1 MSIVKN
7 NAPTIACR
15 LLAVAGSVAALS
27 GCSMF
32 RTANQAPANEPV
44 TNPAPVATA
53 SAEPAPAPS
62 VTSQSFPAAVG
73 HSSAPSVHAYSLAES
88 LEANSHRSSRS
99 VNDPIVNNANS
110 IPASATA
117 TGNAVQDMALDTMD
131 SLAQVTFASQGS
143 DFDPDI
149 SRDGEY
155 LVYASTQHRPT
166 ADIYFK
172 AVNGR
177 TITQLTADPGQDV
190 MPVLSPDASRVAFA
204 SNRSG
209 SWDIYVMSV
218 NGGQAVQVTSDPAH
232 ELHPSWSP
240 DGSRLVFCRL
250 GEVSARWE
258 MWVAD
263 VDQPMAGEFIG
274 YGLFP
279 TWCPVASTAPG
290 KRDKILF
297 QRSRERGDRAFSVWT
312 VDYKSGDA
320 SSPTEIVSSASAA
333 VINPAWSS
341 DGSRVVYATVPF
353 NNGFSTNLDRP
364 AAADLWMCGVD
375 GSGRVNLTT
384 GRSVNLMP
392 KWSSDGRI
400 YFVSDRGGID
410 NIWSVGTD
418 KAIMAATGKMPERNT
433 AMKNKPKAA
442 PAPEKH
448 EAAAEAAAEHE
459 TAEVPTAEEH

>member
-1 MSIVKN
+1 MGISYVHHAN
-7 NAPTIACR
+7 FTHR
-15 LLAVAGSVAALS
+15 LFFVVGSLTAMS

-32 RTANQAPANEPV
+32 RVADRTPAQPE
-44 TNPAPVATA
+44 ATA
-53 SAEPAPAPS
+53 VAAAPAPADPPPTQNDTQAAHTTSSTRSAVTIGHSTPS
-62 VTSQSFPAAVG
+62 VS
-73 HSSAPSVHAYSLAES
+73 AYSLAES
-88 LEANSHRSSRS
+88 LENYPRRSARA
-99 VNDPIVNNANS
+99 VNDPIVSNS
-110 IPASATA
+110 AGIPASSTP
-117 TGNAVQDMALDTMD
+117 TGNAAEDMALDTMD

-143 DFDPDI
+143 DFDPDV
-149 SRDGEY
+149 SRDAEY
-155 LVYASTQHRPT
+155 IVYASTQHRPT
-166 ADIYFK
+166 ADIYLK

-190 MPVLSPDASRVAFA
+190 MPVLSPDGSRVAFA

-209 SWDIYVMSV
+209 SWDVYVMSV

-250 GEVSARWE
+250 GEVSGRWE

-279 TWCPVASTAPG
+279 SWCPVASTAPG

-320 SSPTEIVSSASAA
+320 SSPTEIVSSATSAA
-333 VINPAWSS
+333 INPAWSA
-341 DGSRVVYATVPF
+341 DGTRIVYATVPYAA
-353 NNGFSTNLDRP
+353 GINLDRP
-364 AAADLWMCGVD
+364 SASDLWMCGVD

-418 KAIMAATGKMPERNT
+418 KAIMAATGKMPTPNT
-433 AMKNKPKAA
+433 AMKKHKSE
-442 PAPEKH
+442 PAHAVVP
-448 EAAAEAAAEHE
+448 AAEHE
-459 TAEVPTAEEH
+459 TAEVPTADEPEHP